1 MEKGMT
7 NQPKVKGL
15 GDLVEWFLRKI
26 GITEERIKNLLNI
39 EECGCSTRKQRL
51 NKFWSWGKK
60 KKEDKPPSK

>member
-1 MEKGMT
+1 MA

-15 GDLVEWFLRKI
+15 GDLVEWVLRKV

-39 EECGCSTRKQRL
+39 EECECSTRKERL
-51 NKFWSWGKK
+51 NKLWSWKKK